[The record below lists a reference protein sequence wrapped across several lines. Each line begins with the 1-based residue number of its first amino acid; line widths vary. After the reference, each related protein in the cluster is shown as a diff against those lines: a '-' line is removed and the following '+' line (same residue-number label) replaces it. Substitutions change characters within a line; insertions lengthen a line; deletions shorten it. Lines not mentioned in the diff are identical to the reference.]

1 LVVELVDLLP
11 VVVVPLLGVV
21 VFLEAFPLFVLL
33 VVPIE
38 VFEELAG
45 LVAPVE
51 EVLFFTSP
59 LDLLV
64 LAADPWTLLPVAG
77 AGLDVCLLV
86 LVPCLAVLDL
96 AGDVVSLPEL
106 ALADE
111 AA

>member
-1 LVVELVDLLP
+1 VVLLLP
-11 VVVVPLLGVV
+11 V
-21 VFLEAFPLFVLL
+21 
-33 VVPIE
+33 E
-38 VFEELAG
+38 VFVVLAG

-64 LAADPWTLLPVAG
+64 LAADPWPVLPLAG

-96 AGDVVSLPEL
+96 AGDVDALPEL